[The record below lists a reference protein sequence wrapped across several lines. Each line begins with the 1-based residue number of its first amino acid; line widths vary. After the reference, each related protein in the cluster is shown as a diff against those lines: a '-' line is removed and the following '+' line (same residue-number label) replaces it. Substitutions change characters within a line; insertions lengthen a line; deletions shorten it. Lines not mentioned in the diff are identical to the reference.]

1 MDIANRIKLR
11 MNQLDL
17 RATDIVALTKVSK
30 GTVSQWVNGIVKPG
44 GENLLL
50 LSKAL
55 KTTPEWIQNGERNTI
70 EVSLTEGPTIKGRFP
85 LLNWVQAG
93 SWTEVI
99 DNLGETLE
107 YFPCPAS
114 CSSSTFVLKVSG
126 ISMDP
131 VFKEGDLVFVDPEA
145 EWKNN
150 SFVVVRSDHKNE
162 ATLKQLIVEDGD
174 KYLRPANPNWPVQII
189 PLGKEHTIVGVIIF
203 SGRMF

>member
-1 MDIANRIKLR
+1 MDISDRIKSR
-11 MNQLDL
+11 MKQLNL
-17 RATDIVALTKVSK
+17 RAADVVLLTKVSK

-55 KTTPEWIQNGERNTI
+55 KVNPEWIQNGSERME
-70 EVSLTEGPTIKGRFP
+70 EVTLTEGPAIKGRFP

-99 DNLGETLE
+99 DNLSEAFE

-114 CSSSTFVLKVSG
+114 CSNSTFVLKVSG

-131 VFKEGDLVFVDPEA
+131 VFREGDLVFVDPEA

-150 SFVVVRSDHKNE
+150 SFVVVRSEHKNE
-162 ATLKQLIVEDGD
+162 ATLKQLIIEDGD
-174 KYLRPANPNWPVQII
+174 RYLKPANPNWPVQII
-189 PLGKEHTIVGVIIF
+189 PIGKEHSIVGVVVF